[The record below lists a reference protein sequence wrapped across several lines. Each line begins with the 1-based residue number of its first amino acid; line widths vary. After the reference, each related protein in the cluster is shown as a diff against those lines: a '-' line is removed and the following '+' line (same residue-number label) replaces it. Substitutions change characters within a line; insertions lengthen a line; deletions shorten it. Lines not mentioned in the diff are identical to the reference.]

1 MGIERPSWNK
11 RGKTNRVSRE
21 AMTEQ
26 TNNYSFLEEI
36 HSSKMI
42 LKF

>member
-26 TNNYSFLEEI
+26 NNYSFLEKI